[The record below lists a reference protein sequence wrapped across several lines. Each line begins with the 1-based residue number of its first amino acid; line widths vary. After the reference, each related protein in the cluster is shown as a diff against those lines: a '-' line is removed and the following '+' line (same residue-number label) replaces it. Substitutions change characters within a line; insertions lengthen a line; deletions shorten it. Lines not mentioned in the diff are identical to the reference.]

1 MINCD
6 GGGGICILR
15 CHRLDQGHHL
25 SLGRLELRQSSHALS
40 LQSPRGEI
48 VRVEVVRVA
57 FRAEGAAEDADEAV
71 QQDDGSE
78 QHVHHQQGY

>member
-25 SLGRLELRQSSHALS
+25 SLGSLELRQSGHALP
-40 LQSPRGEI
+40 LQSPR
-48 VRVEVVRVA
+48 REVVRVQVVRVA
-57 FRAEGAAEDADEAV
+57 LCAEGATEDADEAV
-71 QQDDGSE
+71 QKDDGSE

>member
-1 MINCD
+1 MINSD
-6 GGGGICILR
+6 GVGGIFILR
-15 CHRLDQGHHL
+15 HRLDQGHHL
-25 SLGRLELRQSSHALS
+25 RLSRLELRQSSHALS